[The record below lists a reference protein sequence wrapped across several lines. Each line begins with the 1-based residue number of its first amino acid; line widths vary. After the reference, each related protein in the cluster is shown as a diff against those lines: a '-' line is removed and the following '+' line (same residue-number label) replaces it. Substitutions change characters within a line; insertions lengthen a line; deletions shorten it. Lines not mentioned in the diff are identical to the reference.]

1 MEGPIQI
8 LNNGVVLH
16 NTYVVK
22 KHIASGGFGNT
33 YLVTHNQLNEDM
45 VVKEFFIKGVNYRD
59 SDTTTVRVGT
69 TDNTGLFSSQ
79 KDKFKKEAQRIWKL
93 RNDHVVKVH
102 DMFEE
107 NDTVYYV
114 MDYIDGTSLASMMKQ
129 TGAPFSEEQVRNIL
143 IQVLSALKVVHNKG
157 IWHMDIKPE
166 NIMMD
171 RQGNCVLIDFGSSKQ
186 ISSSEGKYTST
197 SITYTPGYAPMEQ
210 MDGTQEKW
218 GPWTDFY
225 ALGATL
231 YNLLTKRRPPLTS
244 DITSDGDNAFIYP
257 YPVSPQMRQLIS
269 HMMQPAA
276 KNRPQTSDEI
286 MAFISGNVG
295 VHPVVTNPQRSSDIA
310 PKIENIAPKI
320 ENIAPKNENIAPK
333 NGKSTVVFN
342 RISEQSNET
351 RSMSHLRQ
359 QERSGKRKRLLYISL
374 IAFLIVLAI
383 GGVILL
389 LHSKGKSKE
398 TTQELQTAADAIL
411 FVNDAKSKVENIRD
425 LDSLNALSDDIQK
438 QVDALKKELSEEDK
452 AKVDKAFDDFTK
464 ARDARNEAIEPII
477 ATKAFIKEFTEK
489 CRKVKT
495 VEEFQD
501 LCTEL
506 EDRALELE
514 EKYPYFEPTG
524 ADSLELVKLQEEF
537 DKVVDEKSS
546 EFEE

>member
-310 PKIENIAPKI
+310 PKIENIAPK
-320 ENIAPKNENIAPK
+320 

>member
-1 MEGPIQI
+1 MEDTIQI

-69 TDNTGLFSSQ
+69 TDNTGFFLSQ

-114 MDYIDGTSLASMMKQ
+114 MDYIDGKSLSSIMKQ
-129 TGAPFSEEQVRNIL
+129 TGSPFSEEKVRNIL
-143 IQVLSALKVVHNKG
+143 AQVLIALKMVHKTG
-157 IWHMDIKPE
+157 VWHMDIKPE

-171 RQGNCVLIDFGSSKQ
+171 KQGNCVLIDFGSSKQ
-186 ISSSEGKYTST
+186 ISSSEGGYTST
-197 SITYTPGYAPMEQ
+197 SITYTPGYAPIEQ
-210 MDGTQEKW
+210 VDGTQDKW

-231 YNLLTKRRPPLTS
+231 YNLLTKNRPPLTS
-244 DITSDGDNAFIYP
+244 DIASEGDAAFSYP
-257 YPVSPQMRQLIS
+257 YPVSPQMRHLIS

-276 KNRPQTSDEI
+276 KKRPQSADEI
-286 MAFISGNVG
+286 MSFLNGNVG
-295 VHPVVTNPQRSSDIA
+295 MPAGVTGPNTGPSNPVQDE
-310 PKIENIAPKI
+310 KK
-320 ENIAPKNENIAPK
+320 
-333 NGKSTVVFN
+333 TVVFN
-342 RISEQSNET
+342 RFSDHDSET
-351 RSMSHLRQ
+351 KAMSHQRQ
-359 QERSGKRKRLLYISL
+359 IERGNKHKRLLYISL
-374 IAFLIVLAI
+374 IAFLMVLAI

-389 LHSKGKSKE
+389 LHSKGESKE
-398 TTQELQTAADAIL
+398 TTQELQTAADGIL
-411 FVNDAKSKVENIRD
+411 FVNDAKSKIENIRD

-438 QVDALKKELSEEDK
+438 QVDDLKKELSDEDK

-464 ARDARNEAIEPII
+464 AYDARNEEIEPVS

-489 CRKVKT
+489 CKNVQT
-495 VEEFQD
+495 MEDFENFYVEIE
-501 LCTEL
+501 E
-506 EDRALELE
+506 RANELE
-514 EKYPYFEPTG
+514 EKYPNFEPTG
-524 ADSLELVKLQEEF
+524 ADSLELVRLQKEFEKVLDEKANEF
-537 DKVVDEKSS
+537 DE
-546 EFEE
+546 